1 MTNNKD
7 QKCAPSKKY
16 TDGSCFTLDSL
27 INIAKSYNKS
37 IKQSRTG
44 RLIKI
49 KNDKRHLVIELTD
62 RLQNVCKDQLC
73 WLKQKFV
80 KDIKDESIINNTFRP
95 KGPSG
100 KFDWLSTTNINDVM
114 DQYHT
119 LYKDFRFFGAVPID
133 FDDLPSLGIKDL
145 NLKKLFRDGGK
156 RLGFVFNLDEHW
168 KSGSHWVALYT
179 NLKKNQIY
187 FFDSYGK
194 RPEKRIRSLVKKI
207 AKWMNNNK
215 NKGGYSSDDTIEQF
229 SPNDSTSASYMKP
242 YKKNKVE
249 KKFNIEYNQ
258 NRHQFKN
265 SECGVYSMNFIIR
278 LLHGET
284 FEDITIKKTLDDDM
298 NYCRGIY
305 FHNKNK

>member
-1 MTNNKD
+1 MTQNKD
-7 QKCAPSKKY
+7 QKCAPSKIY
-16 TDGSCFTLDSL
+16 TEGSCFTLESL
-27 INIAKSYNKS
+27 INIANSYNNS

-44 RLIKI
+44 RPIKI
-49 KNDKRHLVIELTD
+49 KKNKRHLVIELTD

-80 KDIKDESIINNTFRP
+80 KDLKNVDINNDTFRP
-95 KGPSG
+95 KGPGG

-114 DQYHT
+114 DQYHS

-133 FDDLPSLGIKDL
+133 FDDLPSLGIQKL
-145 NLKKLFRDGGK
+145 NFDKLYKDGGK

-179 NLKKNQIY
+179 NLKKKQIFY
-187 FFDSYGK
+187 FDSYGQ
-194 RPEKRIRSLVKKI
+194 RPEKRIRKLVKRL

-215 NKGGYSSDDTIEQF
+215 KGGYSSDNTIEEF
-229 SPNDSTSASYMKP
+229 NGNDSSSVSYMKP
-242 YKKNKVE
+242 NKKNKLE
-249 KKFNIEYNQ
+249 KKFKIEYNQ

-284 FEDITIKKTLDDDM
+284 FKDITEKKTLDDKM

-305 FHNKNK
+305 FNNKNLK